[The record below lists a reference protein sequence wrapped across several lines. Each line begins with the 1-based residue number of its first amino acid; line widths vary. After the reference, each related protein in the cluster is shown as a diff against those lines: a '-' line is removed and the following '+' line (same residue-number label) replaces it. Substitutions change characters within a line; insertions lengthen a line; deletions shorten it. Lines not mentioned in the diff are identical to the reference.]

1 MRRRMGKG
9 RSGFRQ
15 LIGVV
20 LTVAGAY
27 VVVTALPLLAVAAC
41 PGVVAPLGV
50 ALSWPWVRGRGVQL
64 RFRVYCLLPA
74 FSGVVRLPAASA
86 AATAEGNKTAGAG
99 RLVPAV

>member
-27 VVVTALPLLAVAAC
+27 VVVTALPRWLWLLA
-41 PGVVAPLGV
+41 LG
-50 ALSWPWVRGRGVQL
+50 
-64 RFRVYCLLPA
+64 LLLLW
-74 FSGVVRLPAASA
+74 G
-86 AATAEGNKTAGAG
+86 G
-99 RLVPAV
+99 LVLAMGER